1 MSVEEELTRH
11 SPDKDT
17 LLTIGVFDGVHLGH
31 KHLISQLVE
40 LAGRRDLLPG
50 VVTFHRNPQE
60 VLSPQTG
67 IPFLTDLEE
76 RSRLLEKEGV
86 ALVVPLSFTR
96 EWAELGARGFVGLLM
111 KHLRMRGLVIGAD
124 FALGRGR
131 EGDAAALRL
140 LGSEMGFSVD
150 VVPPAKLNGEVVSS
164 TLIRQALA
172 GGDMTKV
179 RRMTGRDFSL
189 HGRVVTGA
197 GRGAGMGIPTA
208 NLEIDPE
215 HALPLDGVYATRA
228 YIDGRSYRSMTNIG
242 RNPTFGDS
250 ERGVEVYI
258 IDYSGDLYGGELSID
273 IVERLRGEERFSSV
287 AELKKQIDEDVK
299 KGKAILDA
307 GKVNQV

>member
-1 MSVEEELTRH
+1 MEEELTRH
-11 SPDKDT
+11 SPGKDT

-31 KHLISQLVE
+31 KYLISQLVE
-40 LAGRRDLLPG
+40 LAGTQDLLPG
-50 VVTFHRNPQE
+50 VVTFRQHPQA
-60 VLSPQTG
+60 VLSPQTKL
-67 IPFLTDLEE
+67 PFLTDLEE

-96 EWAELGARGFVGLLM
+96 EWAELGARRFVELLM

-131 EGDAAALRL
+131 EGDTAALRL
-140 LGSEMGFSVD
+140 LGREMSFSVD
-150 VVPPAKLNGEVVSS
+150 VVPAVKLSGEVVSS
-164 TLIRQALA
+164 TIIRQALA
-172 GGDMTKV
+172 EGDMARV
-179 RRMTGRDFSL
+179 RRMVGRDFSL

-215 HALPLDGVYATRA
+215 HAIPLDGVYATRA
-228 YIDGRSYRSMTNIG
+228 YVNGKLYQSMTNIG
-242 RNPTFGDS
+242 NNPTFGNS

-258 IDYSGDLYGGELSID
+258 IDYQGDLYGREVSID

-287 AELKKQIDEDVK
+287 AELKKQIAEDVK

-307 GKVNQV
+307 REVNQV

>member
-1 MSVEEELTRH
+1 MEEELTRH
-11 SPDKDT
+11 SPGKDT

-31 KHLISQLVE
+31 KYLISQLVE
-40 LAGRRDLLPG
+40 LAGTQDLLPG
-50 VVTFHRNPQE
+50 VVTFRQHPQA
-60 VLSPQTG
+60 VLSPQTKL
-67 IPFLTDLEE
+67 PFLTDLEE
-76 RSRLLEKEGV
+76 RSRLLGKEGV

-96 EWAELGARGFVGLLM
+96 EWAELGARRFVELLM

-131 EGDAAALRL
+131 EGDTAALRL
-140 LGSEMGFSVD
+140 LGREMSFSVD
-150 VVPPAKLNGEVVSS
+150 VVPAVKLSGEVVSS
-164 TLIRQALA
+164 TIIRQALA
-172 GGDMTKV
+172 EGDMARV
-179 RRMTGRDFSL
+179 RRMVGRDFSL

-215 HALPLDGVYATRA
+215 QAIPLDGVYATRA
-228 YIDGRSYRSMTNIG
+228 YVNGKLYQSMTNIG
-242 RNPTFGDS
+242 NNPTFGDS

-258 IDYSGDLYGGELSID
+258 IDYQGDLYGREVSID

-287 AELKKQIDEDVK
+287 AELKKQIAEDVK

-307 GKVNQV
+307 REVNQV

>member
-1 MSVEEELTRH
+1 MEEELTRH
-11 SPDKDT
+11 SPGKDT

-31 KHLISQLVE
+31 KYLISQLIE

-50 VVTFHRNPQE
+50 VVTFRQHPQE
-60 VLSPQTG
+60 VLSSQTR

-96 EWAELGARGFVGLLM
+96 EWAELGARRFVGLLM

-131 EGDAAALRL
+131 EGDTEALCL

-150 VVPPAKLNGEVVSS
+150 VVPAVKLSGEVVSS
-164 TLIRQALA
+164 TVIRQALA
-172 GGDMTKV
+172 GGDMAKV
-179 RRMTGRDFSL
+179 RRMAGRDFSL
-189 HGRVVTGA
+189 HGRVITGA
-197 GRGAGMGIPTA
+197 GRGTGMGIPTA
-208 NLEIDPE
+208 NLDIDPE
-215 HALPLDGVYATRA
+215 HAIPLDGVYATRA
-228 YIDGRSYRSMTNIG
+228 YIEGRSYHSMTNIG
-242 RNPTFGDS
+242 RNPTFGNS

-258 IDYSGDLYGGELSID
+258 IGYSGDLYGRELSID
-273 IVERLRGEERFSSV
+273 IVERLRGEECFSSV
-287 AELKKQIDEDVK
+287 AELKKQIAEDVK

-307 GKVNQV
+307 GGVNQV

>member
-1 MSVEEELTRH
+1 VEEELTRH
-11 SPDKDT
+11 SPGKDT

-31 KHLISQLVE
+31 KYLISQLVE
-40 LAGRRDLLPG
+40 LAGTQDLLPG
-50 VVTFHRNPQE
+50 VVTFRQHPQA
-60 VLSPQTG
+60 VLSPQTKL
-67 IPFLTDLEE
+67 PFLTDLEE

-96 EWAELGARGFVGLLM
+96 EWAELGARRFVELLM

-131 EGDAAALRL
+131 EGDTAALRL
-140 LGSEMGFSVD
+140 LGREMSFSVD
-150 VVPPAKLNGEVVSS
+150 VVPAVKLSGEVVSS
-164 TLIRQALA
+164 TIIRQALA
-172 GGDMTKV
+172 EGDMARV
-179 RRMTGRDFSL
+179 RRMVGRDFSL

-215 HALPLDGVYATRA
+215 QAIPLDGVYATRA
-228 YIDGRSYRSMTNIG
+228 YVNGKLYQSMTNIG
-242 RNPTFGDS
+242 NNPTFGDS

-258 IDYSGDLYGGELSID
+258 IDYQGDLYGREMSID

-287 AELKKQIDEDVK
+287 AELKKQIAEDVK

-307 GKVNQV
+307 REVNQV

>member
-1 MSVEEELTRH
+1 MEEELTRH
-11 SPDKDT
+11 SPGKDT

-31 KHLISQLVE
+31 KYLISQLVE
-40 LAGRRDLLPG
+40 LAGTQDLLPG
-50 VVTFHRNPQE
+50 VVTFRQHPQA
-60 VLSPQTG
+60 VLSPQTKL
-67 IPFLTDLEE
+67 PFLTDLEE
-76 RSRLLEKEGV
+76 RSRLLGKEGV

-96 EWAELGARGFVGLLM
+96 EWAELGARRFVELLM

-131 EGDAAALRL
+131 EGDTAALRL
-140 LGSEMGFSVD
+140 LGREMSFSVD
-150 VVPPAKLNGEVVSS
+150 VVPAVKLNGEVVSS
-164 TLIRQALA
+164 TIIRQALA
-172 GGDMTKV
+172 EGDMARV
-179 RRMTGRDFSL
+179 RRMVGRDFSL

-215 HALPLDGVYATRA
+215 QAIPLDGVYATRA
-228 YIDGRSYRSMTNIG
+228 YVNGKLYQSMTNIG
-242 RNPTFGDS
+242 NNPTFGDS

-258 IDYSGDLYGGELSID
+258 IDYQGDLYGREVSID

-287 AELKKQIDEDVK
+287 AELKKQIAEDVK

-307 GKVNQV
+307 REVNQV

>member
-1 MSVEEELTRH
+1 MEEELTRH
-11 SPDKDT
+11 SPGKDT

-31 KHLISQLVE
+31 KYLISQLVE
-40 LAGRRDLLPG
+40 LAGTQDLLPG
-50 VVTFHRNPQE
+50 VVTFRQHPQA
-60 VLSPQTG
+60 VLSPQTKL
-67 IPFLTDLEE
+67 PFLTDLEE

-96 EWAELGARGFVGLLM
+96 EWAELGARRFVELLM

-131 EGDAAALRL
+131 EGDTAALRL
-140 LGSEMGFSVD
+140 LGREMSFSVD
-150 VVPPAKLNGEVVSS
+150 VVPAVKLSGEVVSS
-164 TLIRQALA
+164 TIIRQALA
-172 GGDMTKV
+172 EGDMARV
-179 RRMTGRDFSL
+179 RRMVGRDFSL

-215 HALPLDGVYATRA
+215 HAIPLDGVYATRA
-228 YIDGRSYRSMTNIG
+228 YVNGKLYQSMTNIG
-242 RNPTFGDS
+242 NNPTFGDS

-258 IDYSGDLYGGELSID
+258 IDYQGDLYGREVSID

-287 AELKKQIDEDVK
+287 AELKKQIAEDVK

-307 GKVNQV
+307 REVNQV